1 LFQASRNRFKEYGQI
16 YDFMMDHAGD
26 VLVSDPTLGVER
38 AERENYAFFME
49 ITSIEYEIQRRCNLT
64 KVGKLLDEKSYG
76 IAMRKSKSFQMFT
89 YFHLSQNISLTKSL
103 LIKFVNIDFVTVFDY
118 DFDAITDSTY
128 RSVLSRAILDLQ
140 HSGKLNELKRKWW
153 EEKRGGGFCEVPSA
167 QSEVFHIIL
176 FVLERRRPIRSHSV
190 ELKER
195 RWRILDNNG
204 RSPNRGGTSS
214 SGTAYACGENFDPDE
229 SSSLAIDSR
238 RI

>member
-1 LFQASRNRFKEYGQI
+1 
-16 YDFMMDHAGD
+16 
-26 VLVSDPTLGVER
+26 
-38 AERENYAFFME
+38 
-49 ITSIEYEIQRRCNLT
+49 
-64 KVGKLLDEKSYG
+64 
-76 IAMRKSKSFQMFT
+76 
-89 YFHLSQNISLTKSL
+89 
-103 LIKFVNIDFVTVFDY
+103 
-118 DFDAITDSTY
+118 
-128 RSVLSRAILDLQ
+128 LDLQ

-195 RWRILDNNG
+195 RWGILGNNG
-204 RSPNRGGTSS
+204 RSTNRGGTSS
-214 SGTAYACGENFDPDE
+214 SGTASARGENFDPDE